1 MLPQA
6 NVISS
11 RKLKQNPKLKKQE
24 TGAATRN
31 DFFLKNIAL
40 DVALPA
46 GNYMFKANNKVNV
59 GWAESS
65 NFYATLHII
74 NWHN

>member
-1 MLPQA
+1 M
-6 NVISS
+6 
-11 RKLKQNPKLKKQE
+11 KQE

-40 DVALPA
+40 DVAVPA

-59 GWAESS
+59 G
-65 NFYATLHII
+65 
-74 NWHN
+74 